1 MVDPEYLRRAKGLFQ
16 GRVMPYLMPP
26 ERCLDIDTELD
37 FKIVELLMK
46 ERRDG

>member
-1 MVDPEYLRRAKGLFQ
+1 
-16 GRVMPYLMPP
+16 MPYLMPP

-46 ERRDG
+46 ERLNG